1 MGGHYRIVLDM
12 LSGCRIEVYEATTAT
27 DLPRKGETMTTQ
39 ETDRKI
45 REYLGHNGGEC
56 RVRVARD
63 GSSVLRHGSP
73 DPSDRG
79 RDYWAWLGTRADVI
93 REMRRE
99 SE

>member
-1 MGGHYRIVLDM
+1 
-12 LSGCRIEVYEATTAT
+12 
-27 DLPRKGETMTTQ
+27 MTTQ

-73 DPSDRG
+73 DPSNRG
-79 RDYWAWLGTRADVI
+79 AWLGTRADVI

-99 SE
+99 SD